1 MKIKRTA
8 AAIAIICGMAFASAS
23 FSTAC
28 AAAPFFGNGAENG
41 SMPSL
46 APMVKSVLPSVV
58 NIQVKGKKKVEAPAL
73 QIPEEFRFMFPGLD
87 VGPRKE
93 QREFRALGSG
103 VIINAKDGLVVTNFH
118 VVDGADEI
126 KIDTSDGRS
135 FEAKKVGEDQH
146 TDLALLKLKDF
157 SNLTEIAIADSDA
170 LQVGDFAVA
179 IGNPFGLG
187 QTVTSGII
195 SALGRSGLNI
205 ENIEN
210 FIQTDAA
217 INSGNSGGALVNL
230 NGELIGINTAI
241 LGPNGG
247 NIGIGFAIPANMVKT
262 VTDQLLKYG
271 GVKRGM
277 LGVTG
282 TELNADLA
290 QSFGYSQ
297 STGAFVNEVMKGSA
311 ADKAGLKSG
320 DIITS
325 VDGKRISSFA
335 QLRAAVA
342 TKRPGSSLE
351 IGVFRS
357 GKDLTLK
364 VKLGDE
370 KSIDEETT
378 SADDASSLS
387 PALAGASLAN
397 DNDGVKVTAVAPGS
411 MAQRL
416 GLKAGDVITGLNR
429 SDIDDIGDLKKRL
442 SKAKGKISALRI
454 TRGDSEIFITL
465 R

>member
-1 MKIKRTA
+1 MKFKRSA
-8 AAIAIICGMAFASAS
+8 AALAVICGMALISTGFTSAN
-23 FSTAC
+23 
-28 AAAPFFGNGAENG
+28 AAAPFFGTDAQNAEV
-41 SMPSL
+41 PSL
-46 APMVKSVLPSVV
+46 APMVKQVLPSVV
-58 NIQVKGKKKVEAPAL
+58 NIQVKGKKKVETPAL
-73 QIPEEFRFMFPGLD
+73 QIPDEFRFMFPGLD
-87 VGPRKE
+87 VGPRKQ
-93 QREFRALGSG
+93 QREFKALGSG
-103 VIINAKDGLVVTNFH
+103 VIINAKEGLVVTNFH

-126 KIDTSDGRS
+126 KIETSDGRS

-146 TDLALLKLKDF
+146 TDLALLKLKEF
-157 SNLTEIAIADSDA
+157 SNLSEIIIADSDSM
-170 LQVGDFAVA
+170 QVGDFAVA

-230 NGELIGINTAI
+230 KGELIGINTAI

-247 NIGIGFAIPANMVKT
+247 NIGIGFAIPSNMVKT
-262 VTDQLLKYG
+262 VTDQILKYG

-277 LGVTG
+277 LGITG

-297 STGAFVNEVMKGSA
+297 SSGAFVNEVMKGSA
-311 ADKAGLKSG
+311 AAKAGIKSG

-325 VDGKRISSFA
+325 VNGKRISSFA

-342 TKRPGSSLE
+342 TNRPGSTIDL
-351 IGVFRS
+351 GVFRA
-357 GKDLTLK
+357 GKDLTLQ

-370 KSIDEETT
+370 QSYDEESG

-387 PALAGASLAN
+387 PALAGASLSNA
-397 DNDGVKVTAVAPGS
+397 DDGVKVTNVEQGS

-416 GLKAGDVITGLNR
+416 GLKTGDVITGLNR
-429 SDIDDIGDLKKRL
+429 SDVDNIAELKKLL
-442 SKAKGKISALRI
+442 SKTKGRISALRI
-454 TRGDSEIFITL
+454 VRGDSEIFITL

>member
-1 MKIKRTA
+1 MALNLKRA
-8 AAIAIICGMAFASAS
+8 AAAAAVAAALAFSVQAQASAPILES
-23 FSTAC
+23 
-28 AAAPFFGNGAENG
+28 AAADGQI
-41 SMPSL
+41 PSL
-46 APMVKSVLPSVV
+46 APMVKQILPSVV
-58 NIQVKGKKKVEAPAL
+58 NIQVKGKKTVEAPQL
-73 QIPEEFRFMFPGLD
+73 QIPEEFQFMFPDLGNLQ
-87 VGPRKE
+87 GQKQ

-103 VIINAKDGLVVTNFH
+103 VIIDAQKGLVVTNFH
-118 VVDGADEI
+118 VIDSAEEI
-126 KIDTSDGRS
+126 KVETYDGRT
-135 FEAKKVGEDQH
+135 FTATKVGADQH

-157 SNLTEIAIADSDA
+157 SNLTQMPIADSDA
-170 LQVGDFAVA
+170 LQVGDFAIA

-230 NGELIGINTAI
+230 RGELIGITTAI

-247 NIGIGFAIPANMVKT
+247 NIGIGFAIPSNMVKT
-262 VTDQLLKYG
+262 VTSQILKYG
-271 GVKRGM
+271 TVKRGM

-297 STGAFVNEVMKGSA
+297 STGAFVNQVMKGSA
-311 ADKAGLKSG
+311 ADKAGIKAG

-325 VDGKRISSFA
+325 VNGKPVKSFA

-342 TKRPGSSLE
+342 TNRPGSE
-351 IGVFRS
+351 ITMGVFRN
-357 GKDLTLK
+357 GKTTEVT
-364 VKLGDE
+364 VKLD
-370 KSIDEETT
+370 SEENF
-378 SADDASSLS
+378 DAAAGGEGEVSDIA
-387 PALAGASLAN
+387 PALKGASFTDA
-397 DNDGVKVTAVAPGS
+397 DGGVKVTQVAPGS
-411 MAQRL
+411 VAARI
-416 GLKAGDVITGLNR
+416 GLKSGDIITGLNR
-429 SDIDDIGDLKKRL
+429 SDVKSLSELKSQLNR
-442 SKAKGKISALRI
+442 AKGRISALRI
-454 TRGDSEIFITL
+454 VRGSSEIFITL

>member
-1 MKIKRTA
+1 MASNLKRAAVAAAVAAVMAFSVQAQASAPILETA
-8 AAIAIICGMAFASAS
+8 AAEGQL
-23 FSTAC
+23 
-28 AAAPFFGNGAENG
+28 
-41 SMPSL
+41 PSL
-46 APMVKSVLPSVV
+46 APMVKKILPSVV
-58 NIQVKGKKKVEAPAL
+58 NIQVKGKKTVNAPQL
-73 QIPEEFRFMFPGLD
+73 QIPEEFRFMFPDLGDLR
-87 VGPRKE
+87 GQKQ

-103 VIINAKDGLVVTNFH
+103 VIIDAEKGLVVTNYH
-118 VVDGADEI
+118 VIDSAEEI
-126 KIDTSDGRS
+126 KVETYDGRT
-135 FEAKKVGEDQH
+135 FTATKVGADQH

-157 SNLTEIAIADSDA
+157 SNLTQMAIADSDA
-170 LQVGDFAVA
+170 LQVGDIAIA

-230 NGELIGINTAI
+230 RGELIGINTAI

-247 NIGIGFAIPANMVKT
+247 NIGIGFAIPSNMVKT
-262 VTDQLLKYG
+262 VTSQILKYG
-271 GVKRGM
+271 TVKRGM

-297 STGAFVNEVMKGSA
+297 STGAFVNQVMKGSA
-311 ADKAGLKSG
+311 ADKAGIKAG

-325 VDGKRISSFA
+325 VNGKPVKSFA

-342 TKRPGSSLE
+342 TNRPGSE
-351 IGVFRS
+351 VTMGVFRN
-357 GKDLTLK
+357 GRTTEIK
-364 VKLGDE
+364 VKLD
-370 KSIDEETT
+370 SEE
-378 SADDASSLS
+378 SFNAASEEAGEVSDIA
-387 PALAGASLAN
+387 PALKGASFT
-397 DNDGVKVTAVAPGS
+397 DTDDGVKVTQVAPGS
-411 MAQRL
+411 VASRI

-429 SDIDDIGDLKKRL
+429 SDVKSLSDLKSKL
-442 SKAKGKISALRI
+442 NKAKGRISALRI
-454 TRGDSEIFITL
+454 VRGSSEIFITL

>member
-1 MKIKRTA
+1 
-8 AAIAIICGMAFASAS
+8 MALNLK
-23 FSTAC
+23 C
-28 AAAPFFGNGAENG
+28 AAAAAAVAAALAFSVQAQASAPILESAAADGQI
-41 SMPSL
+41 PSL
-46 APMVKSVLPSVV
+46 APMVKQILPSVV
-58 NIQVKGKKKVEAPAL
+58 NIQVKGKKTVEAPQL
-73 QIPEEFRFMFPGLD
+73 QIPEEFQFMFPDLGNLQ
-87 VGPRKE
+87 GQKQ

-103 VIINAKDGLVVTNFH
+103 VIIDAQKGLVVTNFH
-118 VVDGADEI
+118 VIDSAEEI
-126 KIDTSDGRS
+126 KVETYDGRT
-135 FEAKKVGEDQH
+135 FTATKVGADQH

-157 SNLTEIAIADSDA
+157 SNLTQMPIADSDA
-170 LQVGDFAVA
+170 LQVGDFAIA

-230 NGELIGINTAI
+230 RGELIGINTAI

-247 NIGIGFAIPANMVKT
+247 NIGIGFAIPSNMVRT
-262 VTDQLLKYG
+262 VTDQILKYG
-271 GVKRGM
+271 TVKRGM

-297 STGAFVNEVMKGSA
+297 SSGAFVNQVMKGSA
-311 ADKAGLKSG
+311 ADKAGIKAG

-325 VDGKRISSFA
+325 VNGKPVKSFA

-342 TKRPGSSLE
+342 TNRPGSV
-351 IGVFRS
+351 ITMGVFRNGRNTEVS
-357 GKDLTLK
+357 
-364 VKLGDE
+364 VKLD
-370 KSIDEETT
+370 SEENF
-378 SADDASSLS
+378 DAAAGGEGEVSDIS
-387 PALAGASLAN
+387 PALKGASFTDA
-397 DNDGVKVTAVAPGS
+397 DGGVKVTQVAPGS
-411 MAQRL
+411 MASRI
-416 GLKAGDVITGLNR
+416 GLKSGDVITGLNR
-429 SDIDDIGDLKKRL
+429 SDIKSLSDLKSQL
-442 SKAKGKISALRI
+442 SKAKGRISALRI
-454 TRGDSEIFITL
+454 VRGSSEIFITL

>member
-1 MKIKRTA
+1 MTFKRTA
-8 AAIAIICGMAFASAS
+8 AAVAVICGLALISSPSAYAS
-23 FSTAC
+23 
-28 AAAPFFGNGAENG
+28 APFFGPSSADG
-41 SMPSL
+41 SVPSL
-46 APMVKSVLPSVV
+46 APMVKQVLPSVV
-58 NIQVKGKKKVEAPAL
+58 NIQVKGKKNVDVPAL
-73 QIPEEFRFMFPGLD
+73 QIPEEFRFMFPGMD
-87 VGPRKE
+87 NQTRKQ
-93 QREFRALGSG
+93 QREFKALGSG
-103 VIINAKDGLVVTNFH
+103 VIVNAKEGLVVTNFH

-126 KIDTSDGRS
+126 KIETSDGRS
-135 FEAKKVGEDQH
+135 FSAKKVGEDQH

-157 SNLTEIAIADSDA
+157 SNLTEMSIADSDE

-187 QTVTSGII
+187 QTVTSGIV

-230 NGELIGINTAI
+230 KGELIGINTAI

-247 NIGIGFAIPANMVKT
+247 NIGIGFAIPSNMVKT
-262 VTDQLLKYG
+262 VTAQLLKYG
-271 GVKRGM
+271 SVKRGM

-297 STGAFVNEVMKGSA
+297 SSGAFVNEVMKGSA

-325 VDGKRISSFA
+325 VNGRKVSSFA

-342 TKRPGSSLE
+342 TNRPGSTID
-351 IGVFRS
+351 IGVFRD
-357 GKDLTLK
+357 GKALSLK

-370 KSIDEETT
+370 SSFEAEGD
-378 SADDASSLS
+378 ADDAGSLS
-387 PALAGASLAN
+387 PALEGASLAN
-397 DNDGVKVTAVAPGS
+397 SDDGVKIVNVQQGS

-416 GLKAGDVITGLNR
+416 GLKNGDVITGLNR
-429 SDIDDIGDLKKRL
+429 PDVGNIAELKSLLNKTNGR
-442 SKAKGKISALRI
+442 ISALRVV
-454 TRGDSEIFITL
+454 RGNSEIFITL

>member
-1 MKIKRTA
+1 MKQSVKRTA
-8 AAIAIICGMAFASAS
+8 VAIALVCGLAFGANSVQAS
-23 FSTAC
+23 
-28 AAAPFFGNGAENG
+28 APFFDGAAAEG
-41 SMPSL
+41 SVPSL
-46 APMVKSVLPSVV
+46 APMVKQVLPSVV
-58 NIQVKGKKKVEAPAL
+58 NIQVKGKKTVDVPTL
-73 QIPEEFRFMFPGLD
+73 QIPQEFQFMFPGL
-87 VGPRKE
+87 GGRQGQKQ
-93 QREFRALGSG
+93 QREFQALGSG
-103 VIINAKDGLVVTNFH
+103 VIIDAKEGLVVTNFH

-135 FEAKKVGEDQH
+135 FKAEKVGEDKH
-146 TDLALLKLKDF
+146 TDLALLRLKDF
-157 SNLTEIAIADSDA
+157 ANLSAITIADSDD

-187 QTVTSGII
+187 QTVTSGIV

-230 NGELIGINTAI
+230 MGELIGINTAI

-247 NIGIGFAIPANMVKT
+247 NIGIGFAIPSNMVKT
-262 VTDQLLKYG
+262 VTAQLLKYG
-271 GVKRGM
+271 EVKRGM

-297 STGAFVNEVMKGSA
+297 NSGAFVNEVMKGSA
-311 ADKAGLKSG
+311 ADKAGIKSG

-325 VDGKRISSFA
+325 VNGKKVNSFA

-342 TKRPGSSLE
+342 TNRPGSDIE
-351 IGVFRS
+351 VGVFRD
-357 GKDLTLK
+357 GKDLKLK

-370 KSIDEETT
+370 ESFVGEGETNE
-378 SADDASSLS
+378 AGELS
-387 PALAGASLAN
+387 PALNGATLSN
-397 DNDGVKVTAVAPGS
+397 DEKGVKVTDVQQGS

-416 GLKAGDVITGLNR
+416 GLRSGDIITGLNR
-429 SDIDDIGDLKKRL
+429 SEVKNVSGLKQELNKT
-442 SKAKGKISALRI
+442 KGRINALRI
-454 TRGDSEIFITL
+454 LRGSSEIFITL

>member
-1 MKIKRTA
+1 MALNLKRA
-8 AAIAIICGMAFASAS
+8 AAAAAVAAALAFSVQAQASAPILES
-23 FSTAC
+23 
-28 AAAPFFGNGAENG
+28 AAADGQI
-41 SMPSL
+41 PSL
-46 APMVKSVLPSVV
+46 APMVKQILPSVV
-58 NIQVKGKKKVEAPAL
+58 NIQVKGKKTVEAPQL
-73 QIPEEFRFMFPGLD
+73 QIPEEFQFMFPDLGNLQ
-87 VGPRKE
+87 GQKQ

-103 VIINAKDGLVVTNFH
+103 VIIDAQKGLVVTNFH
-118 VVDGADEI
+118 VIDSAEEI
-126 KIDTSDGRS
+126 KVETYDGRT
-135 FEAKKVGEDQH
+135 FTATKVGADQH

-157 SNLTEIAIADSDA
+157 SNLTQMPIADSDA
-170 LQVGDFAVA
+170 LQVGDFAIA

-230 NGELIGINTAI
+230 RGELIGINTAI

-247 NIGIGFAIPANMVKT
+247 NIGIGFAIPSNMVKT
-262 VTDQLLKYG
+262 VTSQILKYG
-271 GVKRGM
+271 TVKRGM

-297 STGAFVNEVMKGSA
+297 STGAFVNQVMKGSA
-311 ADKAGLKSG
+311 ADKAGIKAG

-325 VDGKRISSFA
+325 VNGKPVKSFA

-342 TKRPGSSLE
+342 TNRPGSE
-351 IGVFRS
+351 ITMGVFRN
-357 GKDLTLK
+357 GKNTEVT
-364 VKLGDE
+364 VKLD
-370 KSIDEETT
+370 SEENF
-378 SADDASSLS
+378 DAAAGGEGEVSDIA
-387 PALAGASLAN
+387 PALKGASFTDA
-397 DNDGVKVTAVAPGS
+397 DGGVKVTQVAPGS
-411 MAQRL
+411 VAARI
-416 GLKAGDVITGLNR
+416 GLKSGDIITGLNR
-429 SDIDDIGDLKKRL
+429 SDVKSLSELKSQLNR
-442 SKAKGKISALRI
+442 AKGRISALRI
-454 TRGDSEIFITL
+454 VRGSSEIFITL